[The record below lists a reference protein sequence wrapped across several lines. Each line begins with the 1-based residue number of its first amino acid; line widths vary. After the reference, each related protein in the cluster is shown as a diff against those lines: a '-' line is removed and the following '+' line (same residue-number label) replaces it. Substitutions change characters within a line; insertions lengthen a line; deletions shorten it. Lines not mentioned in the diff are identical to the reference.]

1 MRDTFLARLQNAI
14 QCWIGLHHIPPTSA
28 VETMGAVFV
37 GGMCTRC
44 YKVKVSS
51 FLCNFWDESQTEVK
65 DGVHH
70 LKGVNL
76 ILNSGKYFV
85 MDLEGLEEVAAEKR
99 TSIRKSSKNKAEE
112 EV

>member
-1 MRDTFLARLQNAI
+1 MRDTIWTRLQNYI

-28 VETMGAVFV
+28 VTVMGAVFA

-44 YKVKVSS
+44 YRVKRGS
-51 FLCNFWDESQTEVK
+51 FICNAWDDSKTEVK

-70 LKGVNL
+70 LKGVNPIL
-76 ILNSGKYFV
+76 ILGNYFV

-99 TSIRKSSKNKAEE
+99 AELKKSSKNPTEE
-112 EV
+112 T